1 MQYYLGVDIGTT
13 ATKAVAISPKGQMIA
28 SETIYYSMQH
38 PQPGWSEQD
47 VNEILHTVI
56 TCINKIVAVLTPQAP
71 AFISFSAAMHSILAV
86 DQTGKAIT
94 PAIIWADNRAA
105 AEAEDLRNTE
115 QGRSFYQRTGVP
127 IHSMSPLCKLLW
139 WKQHEPTIFSTAY
152 KFVSIKEYVFFKLFG
167 QYIVDTSIASATG
180 LLQLKSLQW
189 DEEIVSFIGIR
200 LDQLS
205 PIVDTKHVLNYTGSH
220 QQLAIPLH
228 TPIVIGGSD
237 GALSNLGTT
246 ANNPNA
252 LVVTIGT
259 SGAVRMMVNEPQTDP
274 HMRTFCY
281 HVKDREYIIGGATNN
296 GAVVLQWLKET
307 LLGTEASYEELLGQ
321 AQHVSAGSDGL
332 LFLPYLL
339 GERAP
344 IWNAKAKGVFFGL
357 TLQHSKAHLVRA
369 CMEGVLYGLY
379 SIGNVLYEKQETDVL
394 YATGGFARSELWLQL
409 LADVFNKKVLVSS
422 GVESSALG
430 AVVVGAE
437 ALELEWAMDNT
448 TTTVYHPNAEHHFIY
463 QKSFEKFQRLY
474 EVLKEE
480 MR

>member
-13 ATKAVAISPKGQMIA
+13 ATKAVAISPKGKMIA
-28 SETIYYSMQH
+28 IETIYYSMQH

-47 VNEILHTVI
+47 ATEILHTVI
-56 TCINKIVAVLTPQAP
+56 TCINKIVAVLTPQVP

-86 DQTGKAIT
+86 DQESNAIT

-105 AEAEDLRNTE
+105 AVAEELRNTE
-115 QGRSFYQRTGVP
+115 QGRSFYQHTGVP

-139 WKQHEPTIFSTAY
+139 WKKNEPTILSTTY
-152 KFVSIKEYVFFKLFG
+152 KFISIKEYVFLKLFG
-167 QYIVDTSIASATG
+167 QYLVDTSIASATG
-180 LLQLKSLQW
+180 LLQLESLQW

-205 PIVDTKHVLNYTGSH
+205 PIVATKQVLYYTGSH
-220 QQLAIPLH
+220 RQLTIPLH

-237 GALSNLGTT
+237 GALSNLGTA
-246 ANNPNA
+246 ANKN

-259 SGAVRMMVNEPQTDP
+259 SGAVRMLVTEPQTDP

-321 AQHVSAGSDGL
+321 AQHVSPGSDGL

-369 CMEGVLYGLY
+369 CMEGVLFGLY
-379 SIGNVLYEKQETDVL
+379 SIGNILFEKQETDVL

-437 ALELEWAMDNT
+437 ALGLEWRMDNAT
-448 TTTVYHPNAEHHFIY
+448 PTVYHPNAEHHFIY

-474 EVLKEE
+474 ELLKEE
-480 MR
+480 ML

>member
-13 ATKAVAISPKGQMIA
+13 ATKAVAISPKGKMIA
-28 SETIYYSMQH
+28 IETIYYSMQH

-47 VNEILHTVI
+47 ATEILHTVI
-56 TCINKIVAVLTPQAP
+56 TCINKLVAALAPQTP

-86 DQTGKAIT
+86 DQESNAIT

-105 AEAEDLRNTE
+105 AVAEELRNTE
-115 QGRSFYQRTGVP
+115 QGRSFYQHTGVP

-139 WKQHEPTIFSTAY
+139 WKKNEPTILSTTY
-152 KFVSIKEYVFFKLFG
+152 KFISIKEYVFLKLFG
-167 QYIVDTSIASATG
+167 QYLVDTSIASATG
-180 LLQLKSLQW
+180 LLQLESLQW

-205 PIVDTKHVLNYTGSH
+205 PIVATKQVLYYTGSH
-220 QQLAIPLH
+220 RQLTIPLH

-237 GALSNLGTT
+237 GALSNLGTA
-246 ANNPNA
+246 ANKN

-259 SGAVRMMVNEPQTDP
+259 SGAVRMLVTEPQTDP

-321 AQHVSAGSDGL
+321 AQHVSPGSDGL

-369 CMEGVLYGLY
+369 CMEGVLFGLY
-379 SIGNVLYEKQETDVL
+379 SIGNILFEKQETDVL

-437 ALELEWAMDNT
+437 ALGLEWRMDNAT
-448 TTTVYHPNAEHHFIY
+448 PTVYHPNAEHHFIY

-474 EVLKEE
+474 ELLKEE
-480 MR
+480 ML